1 MSSIKLHENLFVGS
15 RVVPCG
21 RTDRQIGRE
30 TDRRTDRKIDIQQ
43 SLFAILRTPVKLQR
57 FRCLHSLP
65 FFVCLSHLSRNKW
78 TIFKHLCALSLP
90 ANLFVLLPVM
100 KLIEIQRW
108 IFCFISLSIIPFIP
122 FYLPSPPTLF
132 PNSDRR
138 CLETTNSFMLMP
150 FRTVKM
156 GTARQWH
163 SLHTYCLMNRFL
175 LKSGKSYL

>member
-90 ANLFVLLPVM
+90 ANLFLLLSVM

-122 FYLPSPPTLF
+122 FYLPSPPPPFFQTLTGVAWKQQIHL
-132 PNSDRR
+132 
-138 CLETTNSFMLMP
+138 CLCHSAQLKWALHGND
-150 FRTVKM
+150 TVY
-156 GTARQWH
+156 TLIA
-163 SLHTYCLMNRFL
+163 
-175 LKSGKSYL
+175 